1 MQLPGCRRAF
11 TAVSFICFEVLIA
24 LVNSSASCW
33 IRSIKFRRS
42 SSASALALKVFSFS
56 SATSCRKTIMAC
68 SFLATNSGIFSISS
82 FRRSISAWN
91 ISFSR
96 SALRSKVKFSSS
108 SPVALRIWL
117 FTSSVLAA
125 SWDAKALFFSCSAS
139 NSLVNL
145 SISSVFST
153 STTAAECTDCRRCS
167 GGLSETCEYHDFN
180 ISLRRSRSTFK
191 DSSVLRGCPVTERR
205 SPMGRHS
212 RASVRSKGKAAP
224 SLADALTPQY
234 GICTRASSHFS
245 FNLSTLGGQV
255 DNSSLKRAETN
266 CSCRTACSS

>member
-1 MQLPGCRRAF
+1 MQLPGCRMAF
-11 TAVSFICFEVLIA
+11 TAVSFICLEVLIA

-56 SATSCRKTIMAC
+56 SATSCRKTTMAC
-68 SFLATNSGIFSISS
+68 SFLATNSGIFSIST
-82 FRRSISAWN
+82 FKRSISAWN

-117 FTSSVLAA
+117 FTSSFFAA

-139 NSLVNL
+139 KSLVNL
-145 SISSVFST
+145 SISSVFSISH
-153 STTAAECTDCRRCS
+153 STTAAACTDCRRCS

-191 DSSVLRGCPVTERR
+191 DSSVLRGCPVTDRR

-224 SLADALTPQY
+224 SLADALTPQ
-234 GICTRASSHFS
+234 
-245 FNLSTLGGQV
+245 
-255 DNSSLKRAETN
+255 
-266 CSCRTACSS
+266 